1 MQLINIITELCV
13 LCTGILALE
22 IYCYTSGWYKC
33 KSLVFSFL
41 GAKELSETRMVV
53 SVL

>member
-1 MQLINIITELCV
+1 MKHENILTELCV
-13 LCTGILALE
+13 LCMGILGLK
-22 IYCYTSGWYKC
+22 IYQYKSGWYKC